1 MREHP
6 LDIAIFV
13 LTPPFVT
20 NVVTSLGV
28 LRLLRLLPLL
38 RLGRLVRTLISAE
51 GPRCAALLALLTAF
65 ASGLAFASIEN
76 KSIGVGIYWAM
87 ATMTTV
93 GYGDIVPTTA
103 GGRAVA
109 VGRDARGQR
118 PLRVGHRPHLRTVRK
133 RRSEPLRNSS
143 GIRENATRRTEVPR
157 PRPASKSRRLT

>member
-109 VGRDARGQR
+109 VGRDARGQW
-118 PLRVGHRPHLRTVRK
+118 PLYALVIGPISERFASAARS
-133 RRSEPLRNSS
+133 RSE
-143 GIRENATRRTEVPR
+143 T
-157 PRPASKSRRLT
+157 RPASAKTLPGGQKCQGHVRHQRVGG